1 MNLSAEETRKLAL
14 PAIALLAL
22 LALGAALI
30 WYVQR
35 THAIESRQLA
45 AARAERVQARER
57 LSRIAEEERDV
68 KQKIEVYR
76 RLKDLNII
84 GEERRLEWVDAMTR
98 IRTQRELL
106 DLRYLVERQR
116 LLNSVAGKPANVD
129 FYASTMK
136 VDLALLHEGD
146 LLGFLSDLRASG
158 NAYYSVQRCTI
169 NRTGQSVA
177 AAGMAPRLRASCQI
191 DLITILDRGA
201 KA

>member
-84 GEERRLEWVDAMTR
+84 GEERRLEWVDAMAR
-98 IRTQRELL
+98 IRMQRELL

-116 LLNSVAGKPANVD
+116 LLNSVAGKPANVE

-177 AAGMAPRLRASCQI
+177 AAGMVPRLRANCQI

>member
-14 PAIALLAL
+14 PAIALLLL
-22 LALGAALI
+22 LAAGAALI
-30 WYVQR
+30 WTVQR
-35 THAIESRQLA
+35 THADESRQLA
-45 AARAERVQARER
+45 AARVERVQARER
-57 LSRIAEEERDV
+57 LSRIAEEEREV

-116 LLNSVAGKPANVD
+116 LLNSVAGKPASVD
-129 FYASTMK
+129 FHASTMK

-169 NRTGQSVA
+169 NRTGQAVA
-177 AAGMAPRLRASCQI
+177 GAVMAPRLRANCQI

>member
-116 LLNSVAGKPANVD
+116 LLNSVAGKPASVD

-177 AAGMAPRLRASCQI
+177 AAGMAPRLRAHCQI